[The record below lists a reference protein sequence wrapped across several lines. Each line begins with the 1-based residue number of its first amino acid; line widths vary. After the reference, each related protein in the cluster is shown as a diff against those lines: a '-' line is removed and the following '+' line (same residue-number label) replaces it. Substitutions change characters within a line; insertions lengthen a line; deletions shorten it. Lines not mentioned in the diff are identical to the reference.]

1 MNNFKTSVITSVEK
15 LNAKMVQVEK
25 DFESYQR
32 GLPRTLAKDNS
43 ELSQL
48 RTRFEGELKD
58 AKEVLI
64 QSIFTAIFEDL
75 R

>member
-1 MNNFKTSVITSVEK
+1 MNNFKTSVITSVDK

-25 DFESYQR
+25 VFESYPR